1 MDTEG
6 YRRIKGYKDTGIKR
20 YKETRIN
27 RNKDKRVQ
35 GFKNKIEYKG
45 TRIQFNTRIQGYD

>member
-35 GFKNKIEYKG
+35 GFKNKIEYKD

>member
-27 RNKDKRVQ
+27 RNKD
-35 GFKNKIEYKG
+35 